1 MANMLLNSKIISAVR
16 PILWGLFA
24 SLMLSGTLLAESDYE
39 RDVLPVLQSK
49 CYACHGPD
57 KQESGYRLDVREVA
71 LRGGDSGEAAI
82 VASRPEDSQLWQ
94 RIASDDDDVRMP
106 PPDSDIAELSS
117 EQQEV
122 LRSWIAG
129 GAEWPDALAGQ
140 SSKSTHWALQPI
152 QRPELPAS
160 GTHPIDE
167 FIRSRLRTAGIA
179 PAAAADRRTLI
190 RRLTFDLIGLPP
202 TPQETNEF
210 IHDPDPLAYERLVDR
225 LLESPYY
232 GERWAR
238 HWLDVAR
245 YTESQGYEYDRVRDN
260 AWHYRDYVIKSFND
274 DKPYDQFMMEQIAG
288 DVMEP
293 VTRERIIGAS
303 LLVCGPWDQAGN
315 GQANAVQRTL
325 TREEELEDMISV
337 VGQGFLGLT
346 VNCARCHSHKF
357 DPIPQLEYYRIKSVF
372 EGVKHGERALPSAA
386 DPATTDEVSYVG
398 TRVQPEPTR
407 LFLRGDVKSP
417 QQVVTPGALSA
428 ITGLAADFQLPAD
441 APESERRLK
450 FAQWLADPRNPLPAR
465 VLANRLW
472 HWHFG
477 RGLVA
482 TPSDFGVNGEAPT
495 HPELL
500 DFLASELI
508 AQHWSVKSL
517 HRLIV
522 TSTTYKQ
529 DGTFREAAALIDG
542 DNRLLW
548 RYAPRRLEAEAI
560 RDAMLAVSGRLN
572 STAGGPS
579 FRNFTTTEFNA
590 TFYHP
595 IDKETPEFNRRTIYR
610 MNVNSGKDP
619 LLESFDCPDP
629 SVKTPRR
636 GVTTT
641 PLQALELM
649 NNNFAQRMAAALAER
664 VAQEKNGSLSERIQ
678 WAYQLVLNRA
688 ATDEELQQCLPLA
701 ERFGMT
707 RVCWVLLNTS
717 EFVYVQ

>member
-1 MANMLLNSKIISAVR
+1 
-16 PILWGLFA
+16 
-24 SLMLSGTLLAESDYE
+24 
-39 RDVLPVLQSK
+39 
-49 CYACHGPD
+49 
-57 KQESGYRLDVREVA
+57 
-71 LRGGDSGEAAI
+71 
-82 VASRPEDSQLWQ
+82 
-94 RIASDDDDVRMP
+94 
-106 PPDSDIAELSS
+106 
-117 EQQEV
+117 
-122 LRSWIAG
+122 
-129 GAEWPDALAGQ
+129 
-140 SSKSTHWALQPI
+140 
-152 QRPELPAS
+152 
-160 GTHPIDE
+160 
-167 FIRSRLRTAGIA
+167 TAGIA